1 MMKETMEQCLAAK
14 TKKPERHEEDYLVD
28 GVLYCGKCHTK
39 KQISVNLFG
48 KKALVG
54 CLCQCQ
60 TEARDAE
67 ILAEQ
72 KAEAEK
78 ELSKLRNAAFPE
90 EYMKGFRFDRDDGK
104 NPKLSKVCKNF
115 VHNF

>member
-14 TKKPERHEEDYLVD
+14 TKKPERHEEDYPVD

-90 EYMKGFRFDRDDGK
+90 EYMKGCRFDRDDGK